1 MEEGTA
7 DDGTFRRLQRGRR
20 GRGVRQLRVDG
31 RGHDRQAVR
40 VFVRGGL
47 SSATLHTP
55 KGPATLNLPSP
66 VPTLVQFRALEQA
79 VNANNQRIS
88 ADLAGY
94 PAGGRG
100 AGPAGHH
107 GDGDDAAAI
116 GLMAKNRFDTHVH
129 PDNDDPPSPAG
140 DGGDSFSAFLPLL
153 LLQPGLLGG
162 LGGSR
167 TASGTQ
173 DAMSPLLMALDSRSS
188 SNRRRARRRSR
199 LWKTYWFHC

>member
-1 MEEGTA
+1 MTAPFEGYNE
-7 DDGTFRRLQRGRR
+7 
-20 GRGVRQLRVDG
+20 VD
-31 RGHDRQAVR
+31 AVEGYDNFESTDEATRPFGPAGR

-88 ADLAGY
+88 ADLARLSRQV
-94 PAGGRG
+94 AAGRG
-100 AGPAGHH
+100 QQGIMGMGMMPLL
-107 GDGDDAAAI
+107 I

-129 PDNDDPPSPAG
+129 PDNDEPPSPAG

-173 DAMSPLLMALDSRSS
+173 DAMSPLLMAFVLTKF
-188 SNRRRARRRSR
+188 
-199 LWKTYWFHC
+199 LK